1 MRLSFILLGFLA
13 APLAANARSTP
24 GPTPADVLVHL
35 REKVGHSETYRPNG
49 VDLRRGVVL
58 DLNADPIGD
67 AICRAQRVTVFYKR
81 DATQGV
87 DYVEV
92 QNRYQADDWTVRYNA
107 PQRACGDPRDGHW
120 TTAQDDRTFRSVLPA
135 LGQVYHLTTQRK
147 PVSRYPFKF
156 ICRYYD
162 RACADPT
169 ARLKEAFALGVD
181 EVGQEDS
188 VIWARRTVYGAAP
201 HWDMKIEMVS
211 GAIATVTLQFTPP
224 PLS

>member
-1 MRLSFILLGFLA
+1 MRLGLILFGFLA
-13 APLAANARSTP
+13 APMAASAKSTIEP
-24 GPTPADVLVHL
+24 APADVLAHL
-35 REKVGHSETYRPNG
+35 LEKVGHSEAYRPNG

-67 AICRAQRVTVFYKR
+67 AICRAQRVMVFYKG

-87 DYVEV
+87 EHVEV

-107 PQRACGDPRDGHW
+107 PQGACGDGRDGHW
-120 TTAQDDRTFRSVLPA
+120 TIARDDRTFRSALPA
-135 LGQVYHLTTQRK
+135 IGQVYHLATQRK

-156 ICRYYD
+156 VCRYYD
-162 RACADPT
+162 KACADPN
-169 ARLKEAFALGVD
+169 AQLKEAFALGVD
-181 EVGQEDS
+181 EVGQEGS
-188 VIWARRTVYGAAP
+188 VIWARRNVYGAAP